1 VQLKLQE
8 RFMKGV
14 SMTRPIKA
22 FIFDLDGVI
31 TDTAEYH
38 FLAWKA
44 LAEDLGITFTRED
57 NEELKGVSR
66 MDSLEKIL
74 EIGGRAADFT
84 AEEKNALADKKN
96 DHYLKLIQ
104 DITPSDLL
112 PAIKELITDIK
123 AKGLK
128 LGMASASKNAF
139 TVMESLGMKSEF
151 DIIVDAKTVVNGKP
165 HPEVFLRAAEML
177 EVEPEACIGVE
188 DASAGVQAIKA
199 AGMFAVAVGPK
210 ESFEKADL
218 VYSSTAE
225 LALEKI
231 IEVYNA

>member
-1 VQLKLQE
+1 
-8 RFMKGV
+8 
-14 SMTRPIKA
+14 MTRLLKA

-74 EIGGRAADFT
+74 ELGGRSGDFSAQEKESL
-84 AEEKNALADKKN
+84 AEKKN
-96 DHYLKLIQ
+96 EHYLTLIQ
-104 DITPSDLL
+104 NITPEDLL
-112 PAIKELITDIK
+112 PAIKVLISDIK

-128 LGMASASKNAF
+128 LGLASASKNAF

-177 EVEPEACIGVE
+177 GVEPEACIGVE
-188 DASAGVQAIKA
+188 DAAAGVKAIKS

-210 ESFEKADL
+210 ESFENADI
-218 VYSSTAE
+218 VYASTAE
-225 LALEKI
+225 LSLEKI
-231 IEVYNA
+231 VEVYNG